1 MAAYRVS
8 FIKASGWTRLGLAGA
23 VGVLFSTPMLWALG
37 SFGFADEAIHRAI
50 VFALS
55 GVWCPI
61 AIGYLIGWAVQGFII
76 RQRVVE
82 EDSEDSIPTPAA
94 HRPPPGPPAGGS
106 PPRGG
111 PPSRSGGH

>member
-23 VGVLFSTPMLWALG
+23 AGVLFSAPMLWALG

-61 AIGYLIGWAVQGFII
+61 AVGYLVGWAMQGFVI

-82 EDSEDSIPTPAA
+82 EDNEDSIPAA
-94 HRPPPGPPAGGS
+94 RPSGPPPGAPPA
-106 PPRGG
+106 RGG
-111 PPSRSGGH
+111 APSRPSRG

>member
-23 VGVLFSTPMLWALG
+23 AGVLLSTPMLWALG
-37 SFGFADEAIHRAI
+37 SFGFADEAIHRGI

-61 AIGYLIGWAVQGFII
+61 AVGYLIGWAVQGFII

-82 EDSEDSIPTPAA
+82 EDSEDAA
-94 HRPPPGPPAGGS
+94 PSSSSRPPSGPPPGAPPARGA
-106 PPRGG
+106 PPQRPGRG
-111 PPSRSGGH
+111 

>member
-37 SFGFADEAIHRAI
+37 SFGFADEALHRAI

-61 AIGYLIGWAVQGFII
+61 AVGYLVGWAVTGFMVKIKDGEG
-76 RQRVVE
+76 E
-82 EDSEDSIPTPAA
+82 EKESRRPEIP
-94 HRPPPGPPAGGS
+94 HRPTIPAPPPAGR
-106 PPRGG
+106 PPQ
-111 PPSRSGGH
+111 H

>member
-37 SFGFADEAIHRAI
+37 SFGFADEALHRAI

-61 AIGYLIGWAVQGFII
+61 AVGYLVGWGVQGFVI

-82 EDSEDSIPTPAA
+82 EDSDDAPA
-94 HRPPPGPPAGGS
+94 HRPPPGPPPGPARGAP
-106 PPRGG
+106 PPR
-111 PPSRSGGH
+111 SGKN